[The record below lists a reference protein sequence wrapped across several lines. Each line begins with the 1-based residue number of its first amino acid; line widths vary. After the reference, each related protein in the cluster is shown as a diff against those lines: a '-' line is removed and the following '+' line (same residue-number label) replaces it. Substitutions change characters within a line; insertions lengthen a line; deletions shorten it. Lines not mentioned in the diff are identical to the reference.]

1 MHQKVVPVFQ
11 VIGLVRDFVI
21 ERKITVGPR
30 KSASD
35 TGRHADRTEVFGTFL
50 REIVSIGFIRIIEA
64 DGQRI
69 GLAAAEPRLGEVQRD
84 RFIISTVGLSLD
96 RQLLVLSRR
105 IGTPFVAF
113 KQVADREVVQ
123 LDADRTDE
131 HTGTPTARNLEFVA
145 RLLFQRER
153 KVDQFVG
160 YGNDIG
166 LQLLRIEVLHLAQLA
181 QRGHQHRTVVQFAG
195 ANIQFTANHFVVHPV
210 VTRKVHIVDPRL
222 LTFVH
227 FDDQIHGI
235 FPDDHLLG
243 FDLREE
249 VARILVKRRNGHLL
263 RIRLPADTQLFM
275 QRLAVIGSTLDHPQH
290 VVECFGVI
298 HAVTEPRDIP
308 VVEFT
313 SFVHRQRNPDTLIV
327 DRIDRILDDD
337 RIAVA
342 ARIVVIEQVF
352 LILFVLLALEFRS
365 PENINTLLVGLF
377 EGLAQAFVGKD
388 LISLETDLADLD
400 AALLVYDKSNVD
412 GIVHRGI
419 VDLLDGNFRILE
431 AFFVEIFLDRV
442 TVGIDHELRKFA
454 TPLQLKFFVDQ
465 LGLFA
470 FVHTHDIP
478 FEYTGAL
485 LQVNFEID
493 AVTHR
498 LGQNPYIGK
507 IPLAPHFTHRRGDV
521 VAREHDRIAFV
532 QPRGVRDNLGIEELD
547 TGDGHLVHDIAFR
560 GIVVGYRCIGHPCLF
575 CRIDGCCRALRHG
588 GRPRAHSYRQEHQGP
603 QSFSHMPFGNLQTYS
618 VSSPYLR

>member
-1 MHQKVVPVFQ
+1 M
-11 VIGLVRDFVI
+11 
-21 ERKITVGPR
+21 
-30 KSASD
+30 
-35 TGRHADRTEVFGTFL
+35 
-50 REIVSIGFIRIIEA
+50 
-64 DGQRI
+64 
-69 GLAAAEPRLGEVQRD
+69 
-84 RFIISTVGLSLD
+84 
-96 RQLLVLSRR
+96 
-105 IGTPFVAF
+105 
-113 KQVADREVVQ
+113 
-123 LDADRTDE
+123 
-131 HTGTPTARNLEFVA
+131 
-145 RLLFQRER
+145 
-153 KVDQFVG
+153 
-160 YGNDIG
+160 
-166 LQLLRIEVLHLAQLA
+166 
-181 QRGHQHRTVVQFAG
+181 
-195 ANIQFTANHFVVHPV
+195 
-210 VTRKVHIVDPRL
+210 
-222 LTFVH
+222 
-227 FDDQIHGI
+227 
-235 FPDDHLLG
+235 
-243 FDLREE
+243 
-249 VARILVKRRNGHLL
+249 
-263 RIRLPADTQLFM
+263 
-275 QRLAVIGSTLDHPQH
+275 
-290 VVECFGVI
+290 
-298 HAVTEPRDIP
+298 
-308 VVEFT
+308 
-313 SFVHRQRNPDTLIV
+313 
-327 DRIDRILDDD
+327 
-337 RIAVA
+337 
-342 ARIVVIEQVF
+342 
-352 LILFVLLALEFRS
+352 
-365 PENINTLLVGLF
+365 GLF

-388 LISLETDLADLD
+388 LISLETDLADLN